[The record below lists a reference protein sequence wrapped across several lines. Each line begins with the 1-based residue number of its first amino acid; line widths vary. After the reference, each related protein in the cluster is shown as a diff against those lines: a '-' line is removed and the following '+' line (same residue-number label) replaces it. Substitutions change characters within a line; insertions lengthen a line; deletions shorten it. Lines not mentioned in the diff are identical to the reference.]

1 MCQDKEIILINKP
14 KHWTSNDVVQ
24 KVKRLIKA
32 KKVGHCGTLDP
43 LATGLL
49 ILGINSGTKKMQELI
64 LNDKEY
70 VAKIIFGY
78 STTTY
83 DAEGE
88 IVNRTDKIPS
98 LLEIQTVLDSLKI
111 NYEQEVPIY
120 SAVKQNGKK
129 LYELAR
135 NNQTT
140 ELPVKNVTLFDYKI
154 NSYENNILDIT
165 LKVSKGFYIRSLAN
179 DLGKLTN
186 SSATLIELTRTK
198 IGDFSLDDALEIK
211 DVYDYWI
218 KF

>member
-1 MCQDKEIILINKP
+1 M
-14 KHWTSNDVVQ
+14 
-24 KVKRLIKA
+24 
-32 KKVGHCGTLDP
+32 
-43 LATGLL
+43 
-49 ILGINSGTKKMQELI
+49 
-64 LNDKEY
+64 
-70 VAKIIFGY
+70 
-78 STTTY
+78 
-83 DAEGE
+83 
-88 IVNRTDKIPS
+88 
-98 LLEIQTVLDSLKI
+98 KI

-140 ELPVKNVTLFDYKI
+140 ELPVKNVKLFDYKI

-186 SSATLIELTRTK
+186 SSAALIELTRTK

-211 DVYDYWI
+211 DVYDYWTEL
-218 KF
+218 